1 MRPCSFMQPI
11 TVLVT
16 VLLGWLLALPVMAAD
31 NQVQRYFQGLQS
43 LSGDFVQQVFD
54 ADGRL
59 LETSEGR
66 MWMQRPGRFR
76 WDYRTPFP
84 QLVVA
89 DGERIWL
96 YDQELEQVTVK
107 PMDTAMGSTPLA
119 LLSGAA
125 PIEEAFQV
133 ADRQRLEGLDW
144 YRLTPRQ
151 AQPEFQAL
159 GVAFRGDRLAAIDL
173 QDALGQVTRLTFQDL
188 RRNTRLDPKL
198 FDFTPPPGVDV
209 LGDVP

>member
-1 MRPCSFMQPI
+1 MA
-11 TVLVT
+11 
-16 VLLGWLLALPVMAAD
+16 VLLGWLLVLPAIAAD

-66 MWMQRPGRFR
+66 MWMQRPERFR

-119 LLSGAA
+119 
-125 PIEEAFQV
+125 
-133 ADRQRLEGLDW
+133 
-144 YRLTPRQ
+144 
-151 AQPEFQAL
+151 
-159 GVAFRGDRLAAIDL
+159 
-173 QDALGQVTRLTFQDL
+173 
-188 RRNTRLDPKL
+188 
-198 FDFTPPPGVDV
+198 
-209 LGDVP
+209 